1 MKQELY
7 LKAAFCCMACDGEI
21 ADEEIKLIKS
31 YIESSTLFYNLD
43 VESLL
48 NDYILSI
55 NTKGKLFLNS
65 FLDEL
70 KKEEKTEEEELEI
83 VSIAIN
89 MIEAD
94 NEIAYSE
101 IKFFKRIR
109 KCLSITDDILYEKF
123 PDKEDFFL
131 PDMEEDDFDFLLATE
146 LPDININLQDI
157 SSKE

>member
-7 LKAAFCCMACDGEI
+7 LKTAFCCMACDGEI

-31 YIESSTLFYNLD
+31 YIESSTLFNNLD

-48 NDYILSI
+48 NEYILTI

-70 KKEEKTEEEELEI
+70 KKEEKTKEEELEI

-109 KCLSITDDILYEKF
+109 KCLSITDDILYEKY

-157 SSKE
+157 SCKE

>member
-7 LKAAFCCMACDGEI
+7 LKTAFCCMACDGEI

-31 YIESSTLFYNLD
+31 YIESSTLFNNLD

-48 NDYILSI
+48 NEYILTI

-70 KKEEKTEEEELEI
+70 KKEEKTKEEELEI

-109 KCLSITDDILYEKF
+109 KCLSITDDILYEKY